1 MWRTWDA
8 VARDIS
14 RRAVAVLAPLPDA
27 FDETLLRVLDR
38 TDDVVLAQTNIVH
51 GDFHHR
57 NFLVDGERVT
67 GVFDWEIAGPGD
79 RASLS

>member
-1 MWRTWDA
+1 MRWHVT
-8 VARDIS
+8 S
-14 RRAVAVLAPLPDA
+14 PGAPWLYWHLPDA